1 MIRVA
6 YILESFDFAGAEK
19 SVFNIAKYL
28 NKDKFIPIIISIELG
43 GDLEKE
49 FDVYGIEHHVVDTG
63 GILSVKGMKKL
74 YDILKK
80 LEIDIIHTNTTKS
93 HIQSRLISIFLKNK
107 IVVSSYRNAPKWF
120 LSSDKRDLLRKIID
134 RSTAR
139 FLNDI
144 LIFVSKGTLEYFSNN
159 GYYNSNTK
167 VIYNSIDVDL
177 IGKVKVSRDELN
189 KRFNIKENQIIIVS
203 IGRLTEQK
211 GYEFLFP
218 AINQVSKKLKN
229 VKLLIFGEDQSDGY
243 YEKLIKTYK
252 YIDYSIIDSY
262 PKMLEVLSIADVF
275 VSSSLWEGLPRAH
288 LESLLCGCPVI
299 STDIIGS
306 NEVIK
311 NKFNGLLVAP
321 RNSKKITIAINEILN
336 SGKDKYKYSLNG
348 FSVLRDKFDI
358 KKNTIKLEKLYLGSL
373 KNG

>member
-28 NKDKFIPIIISIELG
+28 NKDKFTPIMISIEAG
-43 GDLEKE
+43 GDLEQE
-49 FDVYGIEHHVVDTG
+49 LDVHGIEHHVIDTG
-63 GILSVKGMKKL
+63 GIFSIKGMKKL
-74 YDILKK
+74 YDFIKK

-107 IVVSSYRNAPKWF
+107 IVISSYRNAPKWL
-120 LSSDKRDLLRKIID
+120 LSNNTRDILRKILDKI
-134 RSTAR
+134 TAR
-139 FLNDI
+139 FINDI
-144 LIFVSKGTLEYFSNN
+144 LIYVSKGVLEYFSNN

-177 IGKVKVSRDELN
+177 IGKVKVSRGELN
-189 KRFNIKENQIIIVS
+189 KRFNLKESQIIIVS

-218 AINQVSKKLKN
+218 AINQVSKDLKN
-229 VKLLIFGEDQSDGY
+229 VKLLIFGEDQSDGH

-252 YIDYSIIDSY
+252 YIDYSIIESY
-262 PKMLEVLSIADVF
+262 PKILEVLSIADLF
-275 VSSSLWEGLPRAH
+275 ISSSLWEGLPRAH
-288 LESLLCGCPVI
+288 LESLLSGCPVI

-311 NKFNGLLVAP
+311 NKFNGILVPP

-336 SGKDKYKYSLNG
+336 SEKDKYKYSING

-373 KNG
+373 KNE